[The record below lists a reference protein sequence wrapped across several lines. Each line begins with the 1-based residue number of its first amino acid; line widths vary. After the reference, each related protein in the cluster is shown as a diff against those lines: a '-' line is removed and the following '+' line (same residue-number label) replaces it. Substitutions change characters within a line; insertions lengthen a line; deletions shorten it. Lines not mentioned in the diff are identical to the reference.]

1 MLAEALNRG
10 EQQFSRKIA
19 EDEMKSPE
27 RITIA
32 LDEETAG
39 LFKKMKE
46 DSNMSQSEL
55 MRESLKFFGKH
66 KLLFEYAEDNK
77 VYTHAEMLSAG
88 DHVILD
94 IDHWILFLSFIETH
108 PDKEKFW
115 SLHKEVSR
123 AHAEQFKHKLF
134 NAETILRRLEICNLF
149 TMNKTGK
156 NEFTLIFGSDAPKKF
171 VLKELEEI
179 FDGMGFLVEIKEDF
193 SKLRIKVIHDL

>member
-1 MLAEALNRG
+1 MVERNVG
-10 EQQFSRKIA
+10 
-19 EDEMKSPE
+19 DEMKSPE

-32 LDEETAG
+32 LDEETSG

-46 DSNMSQSEL
+46 DLALSQSEL

-66 KLLFEYAEDNK
+66 KMLFDFAEDKK

-88 DHVILD
+88 EHVILD

-115 SLHKEVSR
+115 NLHKEVCR

-134 NAETILRRLEICNLF
+134 NAESILRRLEICNLF
-149 TMNKTGK
+149 NMSKTGK

-171 VLKELEEI
+171 VRIELEEI
-179 FDGMGFLVEIKEDF
+179 FAGMGFLVEIKDDF
-193 SKLRIKVIHDL
+193 SKLRVKVIHDL

>member
-1 MLAEALNRG
+1 LVERNVG
-10 EQQFSRKIA
+10 
-19 EDEMKSPE
+19 DEMKSPE

-32 LDEETAG
+32 LDEETSG

-46 DSNMSQSEL
+46 DLALSQSEL

-66 KLLFEYAEDNK
+66 KMLFDFAEDKK

-88 DHVILD
+88 EHVILD

-115 SLHKEVSR
+115 NLHKEVCR

-134 NAETILRRLEICNLF
+134 NAESILRRLEICNLF
-149 TMNKTGK
+149 NMSKTGK

-171 VLKELEEI
+171 VRIELEEI
-179 FDGMGFLVEIKEDF
+179 FAGMGFLVEIKDDF
-193 SKLRIKVIHDL
+193 SKLRVKVIHDL

>member
-1 MLAEALNRG
+1 LVEINAG
-10 EQQFSRKIA
+10 
-19 EDEMKSPE
+19 DEMKSPE

-39 LFKKMKE
+39 LSKKMKE
-46 DSNMSQSEL
+46 DLGMSQSEL

-66 KLLFEYAEDNK
+66 KMLFDFAEDKK

-88 DHVILD
+88 EHVILD
-94 IDHWILFLSFIETH
+94 IDHWIMFLSFIETH

-115 SLHKEVSR
+115 NMHKEVCR

-134 NAETILRRLEICNLF
+134 NAESILKRLEICNLF
-149 TMNKTGK
+149 NMSKTGK

-171 VLKELEEI
+171 VRIELEEI
-179 FDGMGFLVEIKEDF
+179 FAGMGFLVEIKDDF

>member
-1 MLAEALNRG
+1 MVERNVG
-10 EQQFSRKIA
+10 
-19 EDEMKSPE
+19 DEMKSPE

-32 LDEETAG
+32 LDEETSG

-46 DSNMSQSEL
+46 DLALSQSEL

-66 KLLFEYAEDNK
+66 KMLFDFAEDKK

-88 DHVILD
+88 EHVILD

-115 SLHKEVSR
+115 NLHKEVCR

-134 NAETILRRLEICNLF
+134 NAESILRRLEICNLF
-149 TMNKTGK
+149 NMNKTGK

-171 VLKELEEI
+171 VRIELEEI
-179 FDGMGFLVEIKEDF
+179 FAGMGFLVEIKDDF
-193 SKLRIKVIHDL
+193 SKLRVKVIHDL

>member
-1 MLAEALNRG
+1 MVERNVG
-10 EQQFSRKIA
+10 
-19 EDEMKSPE
+19 DEMKSPE

-46 DSNMSQSEL
+46 DLGMSQSEL

-66 KLLFEYAEDNK
+66 KMLFDFAEDKK

-88 DHVILD
+88 EHVILD
-94 IDHWILFLSFIETH
+94 IDHWVLFLSFMETH

-115 SLHKEVSR
+115 NLHKEVCR

-134 NAETILRRLEICNLF
+134 NAESILRRLEICNLF
-149 TMNKTGK
+149 NMSKTGK
-156 NEFTLIFGSDAPKKF
+156 SEFTLIFGSDAPKKF
-171 VLKELEEI
+171 VRIELEEI
-179 FDGMGFLVEIKEDF
+179 FAGMGFLVEIKDDF
-193 SKLRIKVIHDL
+193 SKLRVKVIHDL

>member
-1 MLAEALNRG
+1 
-10 EQQFSRKIA
+10 
-19 EDEMKSPE
+19 MKSPE

-32 LDEETAG
+32 LDEETAA

-46 DSNMSQSEL
+46 DSSMSQSEL
-55 MRESLKFFGKH
+55 MRESLKFFAKH
-66 KLLFEYAEDNK
+66 KMLFEYAEDSK
-77 VYTHAEMLSAG
+77 VYTHAEMLAAG
-88 DHVILD
+88 EHVILD

-115 SLHKEVSR
+115 NLHKEVSR

-134 NAETILRRLEICNLF
+134 NAETILKRLEICNLF

-171 VLKELEEI
+171 VLAELEEI
-179 FDGMGFLVEIKEDF
+179 FSGMGFLVEIKEDF
-193 SKLRIKVIHDL
+193 SKLRVKVIHDL

>member
-1 MLAEALNRG
+1 
-10 EQQFSRKIA
+10 
-19 EDEMKSPE
+19 MKSPE

-46 DSNMSQSEL
+46 DSGMSQSEL
-55 MRESLKFFGKH
+55 MRESLKFFSKH
-66 KLLFEYAEDNK
+66 KMLFEFAESKK

-88 DHVILD
+88 EHVILD

-115 SLHKEVSR
+115 NFHKEVCR

-134 NAETILRRLEICNLF
+134 NAESILRRLEICNLF
-149 TMNKTGK
+149 TMSKTSK
-156 NEFTLIFGSDAPKKF
+156 NEFTIIFGSEAPKKF
-171 VLKELEEI
+171 VRIELEEI
-179 FDGMGFLVEIKEDF
+179 FAGMGFMVEIKEDF
-193 SKLRIKVIHDL
+193 SKLRVKVIHDL